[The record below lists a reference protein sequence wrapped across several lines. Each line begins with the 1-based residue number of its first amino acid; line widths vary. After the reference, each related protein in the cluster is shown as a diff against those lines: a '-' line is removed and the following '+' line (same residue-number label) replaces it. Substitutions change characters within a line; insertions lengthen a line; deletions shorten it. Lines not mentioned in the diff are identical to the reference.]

1 MTPHVLPAHP
11 LQALKTLARA
21 IRHPSLHAPRSRT
34 LPHSLTHTRSLASP
48 HSRTHTLLFPSLLS
62 LSFPLH
68 HSHYTPPS
76 YYAGASNGAPR
87 FQRDSLDGATQ
98 YEIVRDAPTITV
110 RDSAGSYE
118 MPGSGRWVL
127 GKWNMVV
134 AAAKAS
140 APALAGGATSALAST
155 VGAARTRTGSR
166 RVLAVMPSSDW
177 IVSPPH
183 FGWMSIGGGGHRGRG
198 RGRSGGASSAKA
210 NEPMLVQRSPP
221 VHPCDLAQLQLKAC
235 RTRQCRSVRVGEYSS
250 CMQTFWG
257 ADDAPPGHQQRSK
270 RSRRPTA
277 PATTAGTANDDD
289 DDDDD
294 GGGGGGSSTGGRE
307 SVIQCRSTPVF
318 HKRPPGVSCRCTAC
332 AIARHSPS
340 ATAGTGVGTPGG

>member
-1 MTPHVLPAHP
+1 MHPFTHTP
-11 LQALKTLARA
+11 
-21 IRHPSLHAPRSRT
+21 SR
-34 LPHSLTHTRSLASP
+34 THTRSLASP
-48 HSRTHTLLFPSLLS
+48 HSRTHTLVSPSPRS

-76 YYAGASNGAPR
+76 YYSGTSNGAPR
-87 FQRDSLDGATQ
+87 FQRDSPDGAAQ

-134 AAAKAS
+134 AAANAS
-140 APALAGGATSALAST
+140 APASVGGATSALAPT

-183 FGWMSIGGGGHRGRG
+183 FGWTSIGGSGHRGRG
-198 RGRSGGASSAKA
+198 RGRGGGASSAKT
-210 NEPMLVQRSPP
+210 NKPMLVQRSPP

-277 PATTAGTANDDD
+277 PASAAGTANDDD
-289 DDDDD
+289 GDG
-294 GGGGGGSSTGGRE
+294 GGGGGGSSTGRRE
-307 SVIQCRSTPVF
+307 SVLQCRSTPVF
-318 HKRPPGVSCRCTAC
+318 HKRPPGMSCRCTAC
-332 AIARHSPS
+332 AIARHSSS